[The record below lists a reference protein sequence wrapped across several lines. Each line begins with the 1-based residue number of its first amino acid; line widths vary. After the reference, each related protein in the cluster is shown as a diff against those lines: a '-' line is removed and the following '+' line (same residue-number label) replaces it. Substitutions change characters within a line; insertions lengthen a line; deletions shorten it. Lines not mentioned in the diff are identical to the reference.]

1 MPALQIRD
9 LPQGTYDALKWR
21 AEREH
26 RSMAQ
31 EATVAIE
38 RHLQLVTGEPQMMG
52 YERRALTGKEER
64 QARIARRERI
74 FAEIHDILGRVENP
88 DDFPDP
94 VEIIHVG
101 RRERDARLGL

>member
-38 RHLQLVTGEPQMMG
+38 RHLQIVPGEPQMMG
-52 YERRALTGKEER
+52 YERRAVTEEEER
-64 QARIARRERI
+64 QARIAKRKRI
-74 FAEIHDILGRVENP
+74 FAELKKMGPVEIP
-88 DDFPDP
+88 PDFPSI
-94 VEIIHVG
+94 VEIIHQG
-101 RRERDARLGL
+101 REEHDARLGC

>member
-21 AEREH
+21 AESEH

-38 RHLQLVTGEPQMMG
+38 RHLQLVPGEPQMMG
-52 YERRALTGKEER
+52 YERRALTEEEER
-64 QARIARRERI
+64 QARIAKRKQI
-74 FAEIHDILGRVENP
+74 FADLKKMG
-88 DDFPDP
+88 P
-94 VEIIHVG
+94 VEIPPDFPSIVEIIRQG
-101 RRERDARLGL
+101 REERDARLGC

>member
-21 AEREH
+21 AESEH
-26 RSMAQ
+26 RSLAQ

-38 RHLQLVTGEPQMMG
+38 RHLQLVPGEPQMKG
-52 YERRALTGKEER
+52 YERRALTEEQER
-64 QARIARRERI
+64 QARIAKRKAI
-74 FAEIHDILGRVENP
+74 FAEIHDVLGRVEIP
-88 DDFPDP
+88 EDFPDP
-94 VEIIHVG
+94 VKIIHEG

>member
-21 AEREH
+21 AEQEH

-38 RHLQLVTGEPQMMG
+38 RHLQLVPGEPQMMG
-52 YERRALTGKEER
+52 YERRVLAEEEER
-64 QARIARRERI
+64 QARIAKRKQI
-74 FAEIHDILGRVENP
+74 FADLKKLG
-88 DDFPDP
+88 P
-94 VEIIHVG
+94 VEIPPDFPNVVEIIRQG
-101 RRERDARLGL
+101 REELDARLGC

>member
-21 AEREH
+21 AESEH
-26 RSMAQ
+26 RSLAQ

-38 RHLQLVTGEPQMMG
+38 RHLQLVPGEPQMMG
-52 YERRALTGKEER
+52 YERRALTEEQER
-64 QARIARRERI
+64 QARIAKRKAI
-74 FAEIHDILGRVENP
+74 FAEIHNVLGRVEIP
-88 DDFPDP
+88 EDFPDP
-94 VEIIHVG
+94 VEIIHEG

>member
-38 RHLQLVTGEPQMMG
+38 RHLQLVPGEPQMMG
-52 YERRALTGKEER
+52 YDRRALTEEEER
-64 QARIARRERI
+64 RARIAKRERI
-74 FAEIHDILGRVENP
+74 FAEIHDILGRAEIP

-94 VEIIHVG
+94 VEIIHEG
-101 RRERDARLGL
+101 RRERDARFGF

>member
-38 RHLQLVTGEPQMMG
+38 RHLQIVPGEPQMMG
-52 YERRALTGKEER
+52 YERR
-64 QARIARRERI
+64 RRASPSASGSLRN
-74 FAEIHDILGRVENP
+74 L
-88 DDFPDP
+88 
-94 VEIIHVG
+94 
-101 RRERDARLGL
+101 RRWVP

>member
-21 AEREH
+21 AESEH

-38 RHLQLVTGEPQMMG
+38 RHLQLVPGEPQMMG
-52 YERRALTGKEER
+52 YERRALTEEQER
-64 QARIARRERI
+64 QARIAKRK
-74 FAEIHDILGRVENP
+74 AL
-88 DDFPDP
+88 FPDP
-94 VEIIHVG
+94 VEIIHEG

>member
-38 RHLQLVTGEPQMMG
+38 RHLQLVPGEPQMMG
-52 YERRALTGKEER
+52 YERRALTEEEER
-64 QARIARRERI
+64 RARIAKRERI
-74 FAEIHDILGRVENP
+74 FAEIHDILGRAEIP

-94 VEIIHVG
+94 VEIIHEG
-101 RRERDARLGL
+101 RRERDARFGF

>member
-38 RHLQLVTGEPQMMG
+38 RHLQIVPGEPQMMG
-52 YERRALTGKEER
+52 YERRALTEEER
-64 QARIARRERI
+64 QARIAKRKRI
-74 FAEIHDILGRVENP
+74 FAEIHDVMGRMEIP

-94 VEIIHVG
+94 VEIIHEG
-101 RRERDARLGL
+101 RRELDARLGF

>member
-26 RSMAQ
+26 RSLAQ

-38 RHLQLVTGEPQMMG
+38 RHLQLVPGEPQMMG
-52 YERRALTGKEER
+52 YERRALTEEQER
-64 QARIARRERI
+64 QARIAKRKAM
-74 FAEIHDILGRVENP
+74 FAEIHDVLGRVEIP
-88 DDFPDP
+88 EDFPDP
-94 VEIIHVG
+94 VEIIHEG

>member
-21 AEREH
+21 AEQEH

-38 RHLQLVTGEPQMMG
+38 RHLQLVPGEPQMMG
-52 YERRALTGKEER
+52 YERRALTEEQER
-64 QARIARRERI
+64 QARIAKRKAL
-74 FAEIHDILGRVENP
+74 FAEIHDVLGRVEIP

-94 VEIIHVG
+94 VEIIHEG

>member
-21 AEREH
+21 AASEH

-38 RHLQLVTGEPQMMG
+38 RHLQLVPGEPQRMG
-52 YERRALTGKEER
+52 YERRALTEEQER
-64 QARIARRERI
+64 QARIAKRKAL
-74 FAEIHDILGRVENP
+74 FAEIHDVLGRVEIP

-94 VEIIHVG
+94 VEIIHEG

>member
-38 RHLQLVTGEPQMMG
+38 RHLQIVPGEQQMMG
-52 YERRALTGKEER
+52 YERRALTEEEER
-64 QARIARRERI
+64 HARIAKRKRI
-74 FAEIHDILGRVENP
+74 FAEIHDVMGRMEIP

-94 VEIIHVG
+94 VEIIHEG
-101 RRERDARLGL
+101 RRELDARLGL

>member
-9 LPQGTYDALKWR
+9 LSQGTYDALKWR

-38 RHLQLVTGEPQMMG
+38 RHLQLVPGEPQMIG
-52 YERRALTGKEER
+52 YDRRALTGEEER
-64 QARIARRERI
+64 QARIARRERV
-74 FAEIHDILGRVENP
+74 FAEIHDVLGGVEIP
-88 DDFPDP
+88 DVFPDP
-94 VEIIHVG
+94 VEIIHEG
-101 RRERDARLGL
+101 RRERDSRLGL

>member
-21 AEREH
+21 AESEH
-26 RSMAQ
+26 RSLAQ

-38 RHLQLVTGEPQMMG
+38 RHLQLVPGEPQMMG
-52 YERRALTGKEER
+52 YERRALTEEQER
-64 QARIARRERI
+64 QARIAKRKAI
-74 FAEIHDILGRVENP
+74 FAEIHDVLGRVEIP
-88 DDFPDP
+88 EDFPDP
-94 VEIIHVG
+94 VEIIHEG

>member
-38 RHLQLVTGEPQMMG
+38 RHLEMVPGGHQMMG
-52 YERRALTGKEER
+52 WERRALTEEQER
-64 QARIARRERI
+64 QARIAKRKAI
-74 FAEIHDILGRVENP
+74 FAELDKLGPIEIP
-88 DDFPDP
+88 PDFPSI
-94 VEIIHVG
+94 VEIIHQG
-101 RRERDARLGL
+101 REERDAHIGC

>member
-9 LPQGTYDALKWR
+9 LPQATYDALKWR

-38 RHLQLVTGEPQMMG
+38 RHLELVPGDQQMMG
-52 YERRALTGKEER
+52 WERRALTEEEER
-64 QARIARRERI
+64 QARIAKRKAI
-74 FAEIHDILGRVENP
+74 FAELHNALSHESLP

-94 VEIIHVG
+94 VEIIHEG
-101 RRERDARLGL
+101 RRERDAHLGL

>member
-38 RHLQLVTGEPQMMG
+38 RHLQLVPGEQQMMG
-52 YERRALTGKEER
+52 YERRALAGEEER
-64 QARIARRERI
+64 RARIAKREMI
-74 FAEIHDILGRVENP
+74 FAEIHDALGRVEIS

-94 VEIIHVG
+94 VGIIHEG

>member
-38 RHLQLVTGEPQMMG
+38 RHLQLVPGEPQMMG
-52 YERRALTGKEER
+52 YERRALTEEQER
-64 QARIARRERI
+64 QERIAKRKQI
-74 FAEIHDILGRVENP
+74 FADLKKMG
-88 DDFPDP
+88 P
-94 VEIIHVG
+94 VEIPPDFPSVVEIIRQG
-101 RRERDARLGL
+101 REERDARLGC

>member
-21 AEREH
+21 AESEH

-38 RHLQLVTGEPQMMG
+38 RHLQLVSGEPQMMG
-52 YERRALTGKEER
+52 YERRALTEEQER
-64 QARIARRERI
+64 QARIAKRKAL
-74 FAEIHDILGRVENP
+74 FAEIHDVLGRVVIP
-88 DDFPDP
+88 DDFPYP
-94 VEIIHVG
+94 VEIIHEG